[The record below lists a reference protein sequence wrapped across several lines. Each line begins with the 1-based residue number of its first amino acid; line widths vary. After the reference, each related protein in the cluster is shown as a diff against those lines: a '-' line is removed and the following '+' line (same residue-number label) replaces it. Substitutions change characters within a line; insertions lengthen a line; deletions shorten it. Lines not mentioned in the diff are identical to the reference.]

1 MARGQ
6 GVMDGE
12 TLDEILARKIPS
24 LFPGCE
30 DSVKELLS
38 RYGVE
43 TYEREPQRVR
53 LAILKLSRGEIDR
66 AGDYLE
72 EAKKDYRDV
81 LAWAEYPEQVRA
93 PTWKLAP
100 EENAAM
106 QKRDLEQYEEWLRE

>member
-1 MARGQ
+1 MNS
-6 GVMDGE
+6 E

-53 LAILKLSRGEIDR
+53 LAILKLSRGKIAR
-66 AGDYLE
+66 AEYYLE

-100 EENAAM
+100 EENSAM
-106 QKRDLEQYEEWLRE
+106 QERDLEQYEKWLKE